1 MNTDKSLIQEAAEFV
16 WFENMN
22 LHPFWL
28 LAAPFGEWV
37 LYHTKLIEKA
47 ESEPSLSLRHRLHN
61 WLFEG
66 RRKTMLMPKGI
77 IPEDPDHKLGVGD
90 VLYHPKL
97 DIYCDIGVLRQ
108 VYIDANHQIAA
119 VPGYT
124 MCCYKNLPSRWSVIR
139 EKVFL
144 FRWIDNI
151 KELRELWRTRND
163 DYDDDYD
170 DE

>member
-1 MNTDKSLIQEAAEFV
+1 MNTDNSLIQEAAKSI
-16 WFENMN
+16 WYDDIGKN
-22 LHPFWL
+22 PFM
-28 LAAPFGEWV
+28 PPSIYFGEW
-37 LYHTKLIEKA
+37 LWLHTRLFEKA
-47 ESEPSLSLRHRLHN
+47 EPEPDLSLRQRLHN

-139 EKVFL
+139 KKVFL